1 MICVSPKAEHDRTT
15 WSWLESWHT
24 FPFRTFDQR
33 RIDHWR
39 ALRFVNEDRIA
50 PGMGFG
56 MRPDR
61 DLEILTL
68 VLSGTLLHKDS
79 LGNECLLRS
88 GDLRL
93 LSTGAGML
101 HSEMNISSEHP
112 LHLLQLGISAREPS
126 LAPACQ
132 IATFAPECCR
142 QSWCV
147 LASPEETED
156 AFLIRQDVWIYRR
169 LLGRN
174 ELAVHQLAPRRTA
187 WLHVVSGSILV
198 NEFTLNP
205 GDGAGIEDEQE
216 ISLKA
221 EEASDVLLVD
231 LSL

>member
-1 MICVSPKAEHDRTT
+1 MIRVSPKVERDRTT
-15 WSWLESWHT
+15 WSWLESCHT
-24 FPFRTFDQR
+24 FPLRTPDQG

-39 ALRFVNEDRIA
+39 ALRFLNEEHIA

-112 LHLLQLGISAREPS
+112 LHLLQIGISAREPS
-126 LAPACQ
+126 LSPACQ
-132 IATFAPECCR
+132 VATFAPECCR

-147 LASPEETED
+147 LASPEETGD
-156 AFLIRQDVWIYRR
+156 AFLIRQDVWVYRR
-169 LLGRN
+169 LLDRSETAGRK
-174 ELAVHQLAPRRTA
+174 LAPGRTA
-187 WLHVVSGSILV
+187 WLHVISGSVLV
-198 NEFTLNP
+198 SEHTLKP
-205 GDGAGIEDEQE
+205 GDGAGMENEEE
-216 ISLKA
+216 IVLKA
-221 EEASDVLLVD
+221 EEAADVLLLD
-231 LSL
+231 LGW